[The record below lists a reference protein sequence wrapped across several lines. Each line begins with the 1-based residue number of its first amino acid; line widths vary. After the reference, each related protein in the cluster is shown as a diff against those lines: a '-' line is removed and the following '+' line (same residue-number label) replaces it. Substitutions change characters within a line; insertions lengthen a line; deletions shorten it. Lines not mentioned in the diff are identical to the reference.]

1 MGLPTINNDNFRISA
16 LILALL
22 LFVGAWAGAA
32 RAETAYVTDMLQLG
46 VHGAPDTSDTAFTF
60 LKSADSVEVLERNL
74 FYARVRIADGREGW
88 VRTTFLVD
96 EPPPR
101 LRVETVENE
110 RDRTAADL
118 EKLRG
123 RFNQQKSKLS
133 ELEGKISANEAGVLA
148 EQEELEQL
156 RAANDD
162 LDERLET
169 YRYSLPI
176 FWFLIGIILSLGAG
190 VFAGWWWLDNRSRM
204 RHGGFR
210 VH

>member
-1 MGLPTINNDNFRISA
+1 MGLPTVNNDNFRISA

-133 ELEGKISANEAGVLA
+133 ELEGKISANEAGVQA

-210 VH
+210 VY

>member
-133 ELEGKISANEAGVLA
+133 ELEGKISTNEAGVRA

-210 VH
+210 VY

>member
-133 ELEGKISANEAGVLA
+133 ELEGKISADEAGVRA

-210 VH
+210 VY

>member
-1 MGLPTINNDNFRISA
+1 MGLPTVNNDNFRISA

-156 RAANDD
+156 RAANDG

>member
-133 ELEGKISANEAGVLA
+133 ELEGKISANEAGVRA

-210 VH
+210 VY

>member
-1 MGLPTINNDNFRISA
+1 MGLPTVNNDNFRISA
-16 LILALL
+16 LIPALL

-133 ELEGKISANEAGVLA
+133 ELEGKISANEAGVRA

-210 VH
+210 VY

>member
-123 RFNQQKSKLS
+123 SFNQQKSKLS
-133 ELEGKISANEAGVLA
+133 ELEGKISANEAGVRA

-210 VH
+210 VY

>member
-1 MGLPTINNDNFRISA
+1 MGLPTVNNDNFRISA
-16 LILALL
+16 LIPALL

-133 ELEGKISANEAGVLA
+133 ELEGKISANEAGVQA

-210 VH
+210 VY

>member
-1 MGLPTINNDNFRISA
+1 MGLPTVNNDNFRISA

-22 LFVGAWAGAA
+22 LFVGAWVGAA

-133 ELEGKISANEAGVLA
+133 ELEGKLSVNEAGVRA

-176 FWFLIGIILSLGAG
+176 FWFLISIILSLGAG

-210 VH
+210 VY

>member
-1 MGLPTINNDNFRISA
+1 MGLPTVNNDNFRISA

-60 LKSADSVEVLERNL
+60 LKSADSVEVLERNR

-133 ELEGKISANEAGVLA
+133 ELEGKISANEAGVRA
-148 EQEELEQL
+148 EQEELDQL

-190 VFAGWWWLDNRSRM
+190 VFAGWWWLDSRSRM

>member
-1 MGLPTINNDNFRISA
+1 MGLPTVNNDNFRISA

-133 ELEGKISANEAGVLA
+133 ELEGKISANEAGVRA

-190 VFAGWWWLDNRSRM
+190 VFAGWWWLDSRSRM

-210 VH
+210 VY

>member
-1 MGLPTINNDNFRISA
+1 MGLPTVNNDNFRISA
-16 LILALL
+16 LIPALL

-133 ELEGKISANEAGVLA
+133 ELEGKISTNEAGVRA

-210 VH
+210 VY

>member
-1 MGLPTINNDNFRISA
+1 MGLPTVNNDNFRISA

-123 RFNQQKSKLS
+123 SFNQQKSKLS
-133 ELEGKISANEAGVLA
+133 ELEGKISANETGVRA

-210 VH
+210 VY

>member
-1 MGLPTINNDNFRISA
+1 MGLPTVNNDNFRISA
-16 LILALL
+16 LIPALL

-133 ELEGKISANEAGVLA
+133 ELEGKISANEAGVRG

-210 VH
+210 VY

>member
-22 LFVGAWAGAA
+22 LFVGAWVGAA

-123 RFNQQKSKLS
+123 SFNQQKSKLS
-133 ELEGKISANEAGVLA
+133 ELEGKISANEAGVRA

-210 VH
+210 VY

>member
-1 MGLPTINNDNFRISA
+1 MGLPTVNNDNFRISA

-123 RFNQQKSKLS
+123 SFNQQKSKLS
-133 ELEGKISANEAGVLA
+133 ELEGKISANEAGVRA

-210 VH
+210 VY

>member
-1 MGLPTINNDNFRISA
+1 MGLPTINNKVFRFSA
-16 LILALL
+16 PIITLSLII
-22 LFVGAWAGAA
+22 GAWTGAA

-74 FYARVRIADGREGW
+74 FYARVRLADGREGW

-133 ELEGKISANEAGVLA
+133 ELEKIISANDAGVQA

-156 RAANDD
+156 RAANND
-162 LDERLET
+162 LEERLKA
-169 YRYSLPI
+169 YRYSLPV
-176 FWFLIGIILSLGAG
+176 FWLLIGIILSLGAG
-190 VFAGWWWLDNRSRM
+190 FCGGWWWFDNRSRT

>member
-22 LFVGAWAGAA
+22 LFVGSWAGAA

-133 ELEGKISANEAGVLA
+133 ELEGKISANEAGVQA

-210 VH
+210 VY

>member
-1 MGLPTINNDNFRISA
+1 MGLPTVNIDNFRISA

-22 LFVGAWAGAA
+22 LFVGTWAGVA

-133 ELEGKISANEAGVLA
+133 ELEGKLSVNEAGVRA

-156 RAANDD
+156 RAAIDD

-190 VFAGWWWLDNRSRM
+190 VFASRWWLDSRSRM

>member
-123 RFNQQKSKLS
+123 SFNQQKSKLS
-133 ELEGKISANEAGVLA
+133 ELEGKISANEAGVQA

-210 VH
+210 VY

>member
-133 ELEGKISANEAGVLA
+133 ELEGKISTNEAGVRA

-176 FWFLIGIILSLGAG
+176 FWFLSGIILSLGAG

-210 VH
+210 VY

>member
-1 MGLPTINNDNFRISA
+1 
-16 LILALL
+16 
-22 LFVGAWAGAA
+22 
-32 RAETAYVTDMLQLG
+32 MLQLG

-133 ELEGKISANEAGVLA
+133 ELEGKISANEAGVQA

-210 VH
+210 VY

>member
-1 MGLPTINNDNFRISA
+1 MGLPTVNNDNFRISA

-118 EKLRG
+118 EKLMG

-156 RAANDD
+156 RAANGD

-190 VFAGWWWLDNRSRM
+190 VFVGWWWLDNRSRM